1 MRRQSAQRAQQRG
14 SVLLIVLWTAA
25 LLTILV
31 TAMASKV
38 RLSARTAFNNQ
49 LAADDYTQMM
59 SALHSAEMEI
69 LLERMAPPIDAPIE
83 TNSEGKLLDR
93 SLRFDGRPLRL
104 SYPTP
109 DDMVVRI
116 INHSGLINLNRIPR
130 ASMQLLIEKRLQ
142 DITGE
147 EADPEEVQ
155 DLLAA
160 WTDWTDLNDLEGING
175 AEREYYES
183 LDPSYLPRN
192 NPELDSV
199 NELLHIRGFAEL
211 FEGIDLESAFTIYG
225 NNRQLNIN
233 VATREAMGLLPGL
246 KPELIDDLRTVRAL
260 DSFNNRGEIGEVI
273 PFENLTEL
281 SPWLSNETS
290 DFYTIY
296 VYRRPQPE
304 LQPELQQEPLQEP
317 QPAVSTNLSSAAM
330 SAPTAKKR
338 DRQRTA
344 SAFDPESYP
353 LEMPLMNES
362 RVGDGTQASSQSNA
376 EALAESAVLRRAEDP
391 WEIAPGIGRQALSAV
406 VEFTGGDSPPR
417 VYQINPYKTLPKF

>member
-1 MRRQSAQRAQQRG
+1 MSRLSAKPVQQRG
-14 SVLLIVLWTAA
+14 SVLLIVMWTAV

-69 LLERMAPPIDAPIE
+69 LLERMSPPIDAPIE
-83 TNSEGKLLDR
+83 TDSEGAILDR

-116 INHSGLINLNRIPR
+116 INHSGMINLNRIPR

-155 DLLAA
+155 NLLAA

-175 AEREYYES
+175 AERDYYEA
-183 LDPSYLPRN
+183 LDPPYLPRN

-199 NELLHIRGFAEL
+199 NELLHVRGFAEL
-211 FEGIDLESAFTIYG
+211 FEGVDLESAFTIYG

-233 VATREAMGLLPGL
+233 VATREALSLLPGL
-246 KPELIDDLRTVRAL
+246 TPALIDDLLAVRAV
-260 DSFNNRGEIGEVI
+260 DSLTNRGEIGEVI

-290 DFYTIY
+290 DFYTLY
-296 VYRRPQPE
+296 VYRRP
-304 LQPELQQEPLQEP
+304 EPDPQSEEP
-317 QPAVSTNLSSAAM
+317 DNSVNSTNA
-330 SAPTAKKR
+330 R
-338 DRQRTA
+338 DRQRNA
-344 SAFDPESYP
+344 SAFDPENYP
-353 LEMPLMNES
+353 RKVPLMNES
-362 RVGDGTQASSQSNA
+362 RVGDGTEASSQSNA
-376 EALAESAVLRRAEDP
+376 ESLAQNAALLRAEDP

-417 VYQINPYKTLPKF
+417 VYQINPYATLPKF

>member
-1 MRRQSAQRAQQRG
+1 MSRLSAKPVQQRG
-14 SVLLIVLWTAA
+14 SVLLIVMWTAV

-69 LLERMAPPIDAPIE
+69 LLERMSPPIDAPIE
-83 TNSEGKLLDR
+83 TDSEGEILDR

-116 INHSGLINLNRIPR
+116 INHSGMINLNRIPR

-155 DLLAA
+155 NLLAA

-175 AEREYYES
+175 AERDYYEA
-183 LDPSYLPRN
+183 LDPPYLPRN

-199 NELLHIRGFAEL
+199 NELLHVRGFAEL
-211 FEGIDLESAFTIYG
+211 FEGVDLESAFTIYG

-233 VATREAMGLLPGL
+233 VATREALSLLPGL
-246 KPELIDDLRTVRAL
+246 TPALIDDLLAVRTI
-260 DSFNNRGEIGEVI
+260 DSFSNRGEIGEVI

-290 DFYTIY
+290 DFYTLY
-296 VYRRPQPE
+296 VYRRP
-304 LQPELQQEPLQEP
+304 EPDPQSEEP
-317 QPAVSTNLSSAAM
+317 DNSVNSTNA
-330 SAPTAKKR
+330 R
-338 DRQRTA
+338 DRQRSA
-344 SAFDPESYP
+344 SAFDPENYP
-353 LEMPLMNES
+353 RKMPLMNES
-362 RVGDGTQASSQSNA
+362 RVGEGTEASSQSNA
-376 EALAESAVLRRAEDP
+376 ESLAQNAALRRAEDP

-417 VYQINPYKTLPKF
+417 VYQINPYATLPKF

>member
-1 MRRQSAQRAQQRG
+1 MRKRQQQTG

-59 SALHSAEMEI
+59 SALNSAEMDI
-69 LLERMAPPIDAPIE
+69 LLERMSSPLDAPIE
-83 TNSEGKLLDR
+83 TNSEGELLDR

-109 DDMVVRI
+109 DGMVVRI
-116 INHSGLINLNRIPR
+116 INHSGMINLNRIPR

-147 EADPEEVQ
+147 EVDAEEVQ

-175 AEREYYES
+175 AEREFYEA
-183 LDPSYLPRN
+183 LDPPYLPRN
-192 NPELDSV
+192 NPELDSI
-199 NELLHIRGFAEL
+199 NELRHIRGFAEL
-211 FEGIDLESAFTIYG
+211 FEGIDLDAAFTIYG
-225 NNRQLNIN
+225 NSRQVNLNL
-233 VATREAMGLLPGL
+233 ATREAMLLLPGL
-246 KPELIDDLRTVRAL
+246 TPDLIEDLRGVRAI
-260 DSFNNRGEIGEVI
+260 DTFSNRGEIGEVI

-281 SPWLSNETS
+281 SPWLSSETS

-296 VYRRPQPE
+296 VYRRP
-304 LQPELQQEPLQEP
+304 
-317 QPAVSTNLSSAAM
+317 ASAAKVEANARA
-330 SAPTAKKR
+330 SN
-338 DRQRTA
+338 RQRNA
-344 SAFDPESYP
+344 AEFDPQDYP
-353 LEMPLMNES
+353 LEVPFMNES
-362 RVGDGTQASSQSNA
+362 RVGDDTIASSEANA
-376 EALAESAVLRRAEDP
+376 EALAEGASLLRDEDP
-391 WEIAPGIGRQALSAV
+391 WEIAPGIGRQAFSAV
-406 VEFTGGDSPPR
+406 VQFTGGDSPPR
-417 VYQINPYKTLPKF
+417 VYQINPYTTLPKF

>member
-1 MRRQSAQRAQQRG
+1 MSRLSAKPVQQRG
-14 SVLLIVLWTAA
+14 SVLLIVMWTAV

-69 LLERMAPPIDAPIE
+69 LLERMSPPIDAPIE
-83 TNSEGKLLDR
+83 TDSEGAILDR

-116 INHSGLINLNRIPR
+116 INHSGMINLNRIPR

-155 DLLAA
+155 NLLAA

-175 AEREYYES
+175 AERDYYEA
-183 LDPSYLPRN
+183 LDPPYLPRN

-199 NELLHIRGFAEL
+199 NELLHVRGFAEL
-211 FEGIDLESAFTIYG
+211 FEGVDLESAFTIYG

-233 VATREAMGLLPGL
+233 VATREALSLLPGL
-246 KPELIDDLRTVRAL
+246 TPALIDDLLAVRAV
-260 DSFNNRGEIGEVI
+260 DSLTNRGEIGEVI

-290 DFYTIY
+290 DFYTLY
-296 VYRRPQPE
+296 VYRRP
-304 LQPELQQEPLQEP
+304 EPDPQSEEP
-317 QPAVSTNLSSAAM
+317 DNSVNSTNA
-330 SAPTAKKR
+330 R
-338 DRQRTA
+338 DRQRNA
-344 SAFDPESYP
+344 SAFDPENYP
-353 LEMPLMNES
+353 RKMPLMNES
-362 RVGDGTQASSQSNA
+362 RVDDGTEASSQSNA
-376 EALAESAVLRRAEDP
+376 ESLAQNAALRSAEDR

-417 VYQINPYKTLPKF
+417 VYQINPYATLPKF

>member
-1 MRRQSAQRAQQRG
+1 MSRLSAKPVQQRG
-14 SVLLIVLWTAA
+14 SVLLIVMWTAV

-69 LLERMAPPIDAPIE
+69 LLERMSPPIDAPIE
-83 TNSEGKLLDR
+83 TDSEGEILDR

-116 INHSGLINLNRIPR
+116 INHSGMINLNRIPR

-155 DLLAA
+155 NLLAA

-175 AEREYYES
+175 AERDYYEA
-183 LDPSYLPRN
+183 LDPPYLPRN

-199 NELLHIRGFAEL
+199 NELLHVRGFAEL
-211 FEGIDLESAFTIYG
+211 FEGVDLESAFTIYG

-233 VATREAMGLLPGL
+233 VATREALSLLPGL
-246 KPELIDDLRTVRAL
+246 TPALIDDLLAVRAV
-260 DSFNNRGEIGEVI
+260 DSLTNRGEIGEVI

-290 DFYTIY
+290 DFYTLY
-296 VYRRPQPE
+296 VYRRP
-304 LQPELQQEPLQEP
+304 EPDPQSEEP
-317 QPAVSTNLSSAAM
+317 DNSVNSTNA
-330 SAPTAKKR
+330 R
-338 DRQRTA
+338 DRQRSA
-344 SAFDPESYP
+344 SAFDPANYRRK
-353 LEMPLMNES
+353 MPLMNES
-362 RVGDGTQASSQSNA
+362 RVGDGTEASSQSNA
-376 EALAESAVLRRAEDP
+376 ESLAQNAALLRAEDP

-417 VYQINPYKTLPKF
+417 VYQINPYATLPKF

>member
-1 MRRQSAQRAQQRG
+1 MSRLSAKPVQQRG
-14 SVLLIVLWTAA
+14 SVLLIVMWTAV

-49 LAADDYTQMM
+49 LVADDYTQMM

-69 LLERMAPPIDAPIE
+69 LLERMSPPIDAPIE
-83 TNSEGKLLDR
+83 TDSEGAILDR

-116 INHSGLINLNRIPR
+116 INHSGMINLNRIPR

-155 DLLAA
+155 NLLAA

-175 AEREYYES
+175 AERDYYEA
-183 LDPSYLPRN
+183 LDPPYLPRN

-199 NELLHIRGFAEL
+199 NELLHVRGFAEL
-211 FEGIDLESAFTIYG
+211 FEGVDLESAFTIYG

-233 VATREAMGLLPGL
+233 VATREALSLLPGL
-246 KPELIDDLRTVRAL
+246 TPALIDDLLAVRAV
-260 DSFNNRGEIGEVI
+260 DSLTNRGEIGEVI

-290 DFYTIY
+290 DFYTLY
-296 VYRRPQPE
+296 VYRRP
-304 LQPELQQEPLQEP
+304 EPDPQSEEP
-317 QPAVSTNLSSAAM
+317 DNSVNSTNA
-330 SAPTAKKR
+330 R
-338 DRQRTA
+338 DRQRDA
-344 SAFDPESYP
+344 FAFDPANYP
-353 LEMPLMNES
+353 RKVPLMNES
-362 RVGDGTQASSQSNA
+362 RVGEGTEASSQSNA
-376 EALAESAVLRRAEDP
+376 ESLAQNAALRRAEDP

-417 VYQINPYKTLPKF
+417 VYQINPYATLPKF

>member
-1 MRRQSAQRAQQRG
+1 MSRLSAKPVQQRG
-14 SVLLIVLWTAA
+14 SVLLIVMWTAV

-69 LLERMAPPIDAPIE
+69 LLERMSPPIDAPIE
-83 TNSEGKLLDR
+83 TDSEGAILDR

-116 INHSGLINLNRIPR
+116 INHSGMINLNRIPR

-155 DLLAA
+155 NLLAA

-175 AEREYYES
+175 AERDYYEA
-183 LDPSYLPRN
+183 LDPPYLPRN

-199 NELLHIRGFAEL
+199 NELLHVRGFAEL
-211 FEGIDLESAFTIYG
+211 FEGVDLESAFTIYG

-233 VATREAMGLLPGL
+233 VATREALSLLPGL
-246 KPELIDDLRTVRAL
+246 TPALIDDLLAVRTI
-260 DSFNNRGEIGEVI
+260 DSFSNRGEIGEVI

-290 DFYTIY
+290 DFYTLY
-296 VYRRPQPE
+296 VYRRP
-304 LQPELQQEPLQEP
+304 EPDPQSEEP
-317 QPAVSTNLSSAAM
+317 DNSVNSTNA
-330 SAPTAKKR
+330 R
-338 DRQRTA
+338 DRQRDA
-344 SAFDPESYP
+344 FAFDPANYP
-353 LEMPLMNES
+353 RKVPLMNES
-362 RVGDGTQASSQSNA
+362 RVGDGTEASSQSNA
-376 EALAESAVLRRAEDP
+376 ESLAQNAALLRAEDP

-417 VYQINPYKTLPKF
+417 VYQINPYATLPKF

>member
-1 MRRQSAQRAQQRG
+1 MSRLSAKPVQQRG
-14 SVLLIVLWTAA
+14 SVLLIVMWTAV

-69 LLERMAPPIDAPIE
+69 LLERMSPPIDAPIE
-83 TNSEGKLLDR
+83 TDSEGAILDR

-116 INHSGLINLNRIPR
+116 INHSGMINLNRIPR

-155 DLLAA
+155 NLLAA

-175 AEREYYES
+175 AERDYYES
-183 LDPSYLPRN
+183 LDPPYLPRN

-199 NELLHIRGFAEL
+199 NELLHVRGFAEL
-211 FEGIDLESAFTIYG
+211 FEGVDLESAFTIYG

-233 VATREAMGLLPGL
+233 VATREALSLLPGL
-246 KPELIDDLRTVRAL
+246 TPALIDDLLAVRAV
-260 DSFNNRGEIGEVI
+260 DSLTNRGEIGEVI

-290 DFYTIY
+290 DFYTLY
-296 VYRRPQPE
+296 VYRRP
-304 LQPELQQEPLQEP
+304 EPDPQSEEP
-317 QPAVSTNLSSAAM
+317 DNSVNSPNA
-330 SAPTAKKR
+330 R
-338 DRQRTA
+338 DRKRNA
-344 SAFDPESYP
+344 SAFDPENYP
-353 LEMPLMNES
+353 RKVPLMNES
-362 RVGDGTQASSQSNA
+362 RVGDGTEASSQSNA
-376 EALAESAVLRRAEDP
+376 ESLAQNAALLRAEDP

-417 VYQINPYKTLPKF
+417 VYQINPYATLPKF

>member
-1 MRRQSAQRAQQRG
+1 M
-14 SVLLIVLWTAA
+14 WTAV

-69 LLERMAPPIDAPIE
+69 LLERMSPPIDAPIE
-83 TNSEGKLLDR
+83 TDSEGEILDR

-116 INHSGLINLNRIPR
+116 INHSGMINLNRIPR

-155 DLLAA
+155 NLLAA

-175 AEREYYES
+175 AERDYYEA
-183 LDPSYLPRN
+183 LDPPYLPRN

-199 NELLHIRGFAEL
+199 NELLHVRGFAEL
-211 FEGIDLESAFTIYG
+211 FEGVDLESAFTIYG

-233 VATREAMGLLPGL
+233 VATREALSLLPGL
-246 KPELIDDLRTVRAL
+246 TPALIDVLLAVRTI
-260 DSFNNRGEIGEVI
+260 DSFSNRGEIGEVI

-290 DFYTIY
+290 DFYTLY
-296 VYRRPQPE
+296 VYRRP
-304 LQPELQQEPLQEP
+304 EPDPQSEEP
-317 QPAVSTNLSSAAM
+317 DNSVNSTNA
-330 SAPTAKKR
+330 R
-338 DRQRTA
+338 DRQRNA
-344 SAFDPESYP
+344 SAFDTENYP
-353 LEMPLMNES
+353 RKMPLMNES
-362 RVGDGTQASSQSNA
+362 RVGDGTEASSQSNA
-376 EALAESAVLRRAEDP
+376 ESLAQNAALRRAEDP

-417 VYQINPYKTLPKF
+417 VYQINPYATLPKF

>member
-1 MRRQSAQRAQQRG
+1 MRRQSAKRAQQRG

-83 TNSEGKLLDR
+83 TNSEGELLDR

-175 AEREYYES
+175 AEREYYGS

-246 KPELIDDLRTVRAL
+246 TPELIDDLRSKRAL

-296 VYRRPQPE
+296 VYRRPQPAE
-304 LQPELQQEPLQEP
+304 
-317 QPAVSTNLSSAAM
+317 STNLSSAAM
-330 SAPTAKKR
+330 SATTATKR

-353 LEMPLMNES
+353 LEMPLVNES

>member
-1 MRRQSAQRAQQRG
+1 M
-14 SVLLIVLWTAA
+14 WTAV

-69 LLERMAPPIDAPIE
+69 LLERMSPPIDAPIE
-83 TNSEGKLLDR
+83 TDSEGEILDR

-116 INHSGLINLNRIPR
+116 INHSGMINLNRIPR

-155 DLLAA
+155 NLLAA

-175 AEREYYES
+175 AERDYYEA
-183 LDPSYLPRN
+183 LDPPYLPRN

-199 NELLHIRGFAEL
+199 NELLHVRGFAEL
-211 FEGIDLESAFTIYG
+211 FEGVDLESAFTIYG

-233 VATREAMGLLPGL
+233 VATREALSLLPGL
-246 KPELIDDLRTVRAL
+246 TPALIDDLLAVRTI
-260 DSFNNRGEIGEVI
+260 DSFSNRGEIGEVI

-290 DFYTIY
+290 DFYTLY
-296 VYRRPQPE
+296 VYRRP
-304 LQPELQQEPLQEP
+304 EPDPQSEEP
-317 QPAVSTNLSSAAM
+317 DNLVNSTNA
-330 SAPTAKKR
+330 R
-338 DRQRTA
+338 DRQRDA
-344 SAFDPESYP
+344 FAFDPANYP
-353 LEMPLMNES
+353 RKVPLMNES
-362 RVGDGTQASSQSNA
+362 RVGDGTEASSQSNA
-376 EALAESAVLRRAEDP
+376 ESLAQNAALLRAEDP

-417 VYQINPYKTLPKF
+417 VYQINPYATLPKF

>member
-1 MRRQSAQRAQQRG
+1 MSRLSAKPVQQRG
-14 SVLLIVLWTAA
+14 SVLLIVMWTAV

-69 LLERMAPPIDAPIE
+69 LLERMSPPIDAPIE
-83 TNSEGKLLDR
+83 TDSEGAILDR

-116 INHSGLINLNRIPR
+116 INHSGMINLNRIPR

-155 DLLAA
+155 NLLAA

-175 AEREYYES
+175 AERDYYEA
-183 LDPSYLPRN
+183 LDLAYLPRN

-199 NELLHIRGFAEL
+199 NELLHVRGFAEL
-211 FEGIDLESAFTIYG
+211 FEGVDLESAFTIYG

-233 VATREAMGLLPGL
+233 VATREALSLLPGL
-246 KPELIDDLRTVRAL
+246 TPALIDDLLAVRAV
-260 DSFNNRGEIGEVI
+260 DSLTNRGEIGEVI

-290 DFYTIY
+290 DFYTLY
-296 VYRRPQPE
+296 VYRRP
-304 LQPELQQEPLQEP
+304 EPDPQSEEP
-317 QPAVSTNLSSAAM
+317 DNSVNSTNA
-330 SAPTAKKR
+330 R
-338 DRQRTA
+338 DRQRNA
-344 SAFDPESYP
+344 SAFDPENYP
-353 LEMPLMNES
+353 RKMPLMNES
-362 RVGDGTQASSQSNA
+362 RVGEGTEASSQSNA
-376 EALAESAVLRRAEDP
+376 ESLAQNAALLRAEDP

-417 VYQINPYKTLPKF
+417 VYQINPYATLPKF

>member
-1 MRRQSAQRAQQRG
+1 MSRLSAKPVQQRG
-14 SVLLIVLWTAA
+14 SVLLIVMWTAV

-69 LLERMAPPIDAPIE
+69 LLERMSPPIDAPIE
-83 TNSEGKLLDR
+83 TDSEGEILDR

-116 INHSGLINLNRIPR
+116 INHSGMINLNRIPR

-155 DLLAA
+155 NLLAA

-175 AEREYYES
+175 AERDYYEA
-183 LDPSYLPRN
+183 LDPPYLPRN

-199 NELLHIRGFAEL
+199 NELLHVRGFAEL
-211 FEGIDLESAFTIYG
+211 FEGVDLESAFTIYG

-233 VATREAMGLLPGL
+233 VATREALSLLPGL
-246 KPELIDDLRTVRAL
+246 TPALIDDLLAVRTI
-260 DSFNNRGEIGEVI
+260 DSFSNRGEIGEVI

-290 DFYTIY
+290 DFYTLY
-296 VYRRPQPE
+296 VYRRP
-304 LQPELQQEPLQEP
+304 EPDPQSEEP
-317 QPAVSTNLSSAAM
+317 DNSVNSTNA
-330 SAPTAKKR
+330 R
-338 DRQRTA
+338 DRQRDA
-344 SAFDPESYP
+344 FAFDPANYP
-353 LEMPLMNES
+353 RKVPLMNES
-362 RVGDGTQASSQSNA
+362 RVGDGTEASSQSNA
-376 EALAESAVLRRAEDP
+376 ESLAQNAALRRAEDP

-417 VYQINPYKTLPKF
+417 VYQINPYATLPKF

>member
-1 MRRQSAQRAQQRG
+1 MSRLSAKPVQQRG
-14 SVLLIVLWTAA
+14 SVLLIVMWTAV

-69 LLERMAPPIDAPIE
+69 LLERMSPPIDAPIE
-83 TNSEGKLLDR
+83 TDSEGAILDR

-116 INHSGLINLNRIPR
+116 INHSGMINLNRIPR

-155 DLLAA
+155 NLLAA

-175 AEREYYES
+175 AERDYYEA
-183 LDPSYLPRN
+183 LDPPYLPRN

-199 NELLHIRGFAEL
+199 NELLHVRGFAEL
-211 FEGIDLESAFTIYG
+211 FEGVDLESAFTIYG

-233 VATREAMGLLPGL
+233 VATREALSLLPGL
-246 KPELIDDLRTVRAL
+246 TPALIDDLLAVRTI
-260 DSFNNRGEIGEVI
+260 DSFSNRGEIGEVI

-290 DFYTIY
+290 DFYTLY
-296 VYRRPQPE
+296 VYRRP
-304 LQPELQQEPLQEP
+304 EPDPQSEEP
-317 QPAVSTNLSSAAM
+317 DNSVNSTNA
-330 SAPTAKKR
+330 R
-338 DRQRTA
+338 DRQRDA
-344 SAFDPESYP
+344 FAFDPANYP
-353 LEMPLMNES
+353 RKVPLMNES
-362 RVGDGTQASSQSNA
+362 RVGDGTEASSQSNA
-376 EALAESAVLRRAEDP
+376 ESLAQNAALRRAEDP

-417 VYQINPYKTLPKF
+417 VYQINPYATLPKF

>member
-1 MRRQSAQRAQQRG
+1 MSRLSAKPVQQRG
-14 SVLLIVLWTAA
+14 SVLLIVMWTAV

-69 LLERMAPPIDAPIE
+69 LLERMSPPIDAPIE
-83 TNSEGKLLDR
+83 TDSEGAILDR

-116 INHSGLINLNRIPR
+116 INHSGMINLNRIPR

-155 DLLAA
+155 NLLAA

-175 AEREYYES
+175 AERDYYEA
-183 LDPSYLPRN
+183 LDPPYLPRN

-199 NELLHIRGFAEL
+199 NELLHVRGFAEL
-211 FEGIDLESAFTIYG
+211 FEGVDLESAFTIYG

-233 VATREAMGLLPGL
+233 VATREALSLLPGL
-246 KPELIDDLRTVRAL
+246 TPALIDDLLAVRAV
-260 DSFNNRGEIGEVI
+260 DSLTNRGEIGEVI

-290 DFYTIY
+290 DFYTLY
-296 VYRRPQPE
+296 VYRRP
-304 LQPELQQEPLQEP
+304 EPDAQSEEP
-317 QPAVSTNLSSAAM
+317 DNSVNSTNA
-330 SAPTAKKR
+330 R
-338 DRQRTA
+338 DRQRNA
-344 SAFDPESYP
+344 SAFDPENYP
-353 LEMPLMNES
+353 RKMPLMNES
-362 RVGDGTQASSQSNA
+362 RVGDGTEASSQSNA
-376 EALAESAVLRRAEDP
+376 ESLAQNAALRRAEDP

-417 VYQINPYKTLPKF
+417 VYQINPYATLPKF

>member
-1 MRRQSAQRAQQRG
+1 MSRLSAKPVQQRG
-14 SVLLIVLWTAA
+14 SVLLIVMWTAV

-69 LLERMAPPIDAPIE
+69 LLERMSPPIDAPIE
-83 TNSEGKLLDR
+83 TDSEGAILDR

-116 INHSGLINLNRIPR
+116 INHSGMINLNRIPR

-155 DLLAA
+155 NLLAA

-175 AEREYYES
+175 AERDYYEA
-183 LDPSYLPRN
+183 LDPPYLPRN

-199 NELLHIRGFAEL
+199 NELLHVRGFAEL
-211 FEGIDLESAFTIYG
+211 FEGVDLESAFTIYG

-233 VATREAMGLLPGL
+233 VATREALSLLPGL
-246 KPELIDDLRTVRAL
+246 TPALIDDLLAVRAV
-260 DSFNNRGEIGEVI
+260 DSLTNRGEIGEVI

-290 DFYTIY
+290 DFYTLY
-296 VYRRPQPE
+296 VYRRP
-304 LQPELQQEPLQEP
+304 EPDAQSEEP
-317 QPAVSTNLSSAAM
+317 DNSVNSTNAQ
-330 SAPTAKKR
+330 
-338 DRQRTA
+338 DRQRNA
-344 SAFDPESYP
+344 SAFDPENYP
-353 LEMPLMNES
+353 RKMPLMNES
-362 RVGDGTQASSQSNA
+362 RVGDGTEASSQSNA
-376 EALAESAVLRRAEDP
+376 ESLAQNAALRRAEDP

-417 VYQINPYKTLPKF
+417 VYQINPYATLPKF

>member
-1 MRRQSAQRAQQRG
+1 MSRLSAKPVQQRG
-14 SVLLIVLWTAA
+14 SVLLIVMWTAV

-69 LLERMAPPIDAPIE
+69 LLERMSPPIDAPIE
-83 TNSEGKLLDR
+83 TDSEGAILDR

-116 INHSGLINLNRIPR
+116 INHSGMINLNRIPR

-155 DLLAA
+155 NLLAA

-175 AEREYYES
+175 AERDYYEA
-183 LDPSYLPRN
+183 LDPPYLPRN

-199 NELLHIRGFAEL
+199 NELLHVRGFAEL
-211 FEGIDLESAFTIYG
+211 FEGVDLESAFTIYG

-233 VATREAMGLLPGL
+233 VATREALSLLPGL
-246 KPELIDDLRTVRAL
+246 TPALIDDLLAVRAV
-260 DSFNNRGEIGEVI
+260 DSLTNRGEIGEVI

-290 DFYTIY
+290 DFYTLY
-296 VYRRPQPE
+296 VYRRP
-304 LQPELQQEPLQEP
+304 EPDPQSEEP
-317 QPAVSTNLSSAAM
+317 DNSVNSTNA
-330 SAPTAKKR
+330 R
-338 DRQRTA
+338 DRQRDA
-344 SAFDPESYP
+344 FAFDPANYP
-353 LEMPLMNES
+353 RKVPLMNES
-362 RVGDGTQASSQSNA
+362 RVGDGTEASSQSNA
-376 EALAESAVLRRAEDP
+376 ESLAQNAALRRAEDP

-417 VYQINPYKTLPKF
+417 VYQINPYATLPKF

>member
-1 MRRQSAQRAQQRG
+1 MSRLSAKPVQQRG
-14 SVLLIVLWTAA
+14 SVLLIVMWTAV

-69 LLERMAPPIDAPIE
+69 LLERMSPPIDAPIE
-83 TNSEGKLLDR
+83 TDSEGAILDR

-116 INHSGLINLNRIPR
+116 INHSGMINLNRIPR

-155 DLLAA
+155 NLLAA

-175 AEREYYES
+175 AERDYYEA
-183 LDPSYLPRN
+183 LDPPYLPRN

-199 NELLHIRGFAEL
+199 NELLHVRGFAEL
-211 FEGIDLESAFTIYG
+211 FEGVDLESAFTIYG

-233 VATREAMGLLPGL
+233 VATREALSLLPGL
-246 KPELIDDLRTVRAL
+246 TPALIDDLLAVRAV
-260 DSFNNRGEIGEVI
+260 DSLTNRGEIGEVI

-290 DFYTIY
+290 DFYTLY
-296 VYRRPQPE
+296 VYRRP
-304 LQPELQQEPLQEP
+304 EPDPQSEEP
-317 QPAVSTNLSSAAM
+317 DNLVNLTNA
-330 SAPTAKKR
+330 R
-338 DRQRTA
+338 DRQRDA
-344 SAFDPESYP
+344 FAFDPANYP
-353 LEMPLMNES
+353 RKVPLMNES
-362 RVGDGTQASSQSNA
+362 RVGDGTEASSQSNA
-376 EALAESAVLRRAEDP
+376 ESLAQNAALLRAEDP

-417 VYQINPYKTLPKF
+417 VYQINPYATLPKF

>member
-1 MRRQSAQRAQQRG
+1 MSRLSAKPVQQRG
-14 SVLLIVLWTAA
+14 SVLLIVMWTAV

-69 LLERMAPPIDAPIE
+69 LLERMSPPIDAPIE
-83 TNSEGKLLDR
+83 TDSEGAILDR

-116 INHSGLINLNRIPR
+116 INHSGMINLNRIPR

-155 DLLAA
+155 NLLAA

-175 AEREYYES
+175 AERDYYEA
-183 LDPSYLPRN
+183 LDPPYLPRN

-199 NELLHIRGFAEL
+199 NELLHVRGFAEL
-211 FEGIDLESAFTIYG
+211 FEGVDLESAFTIYG

-233 VATREAMGLLPGL
+233 VATREALSLLPGL
-246 KPELIDDLRTVRAL
+246 TPALIDDLLAVRTI
-260 DSFNNRGEIGEVI
+260 DSFSNRGEIGEVI

-290 DFYTIY
+290 DFYTLY
-296 VYRRPQPE
+296 VYRRP
-304 LQPELQQEPLQEP
+304 EPDPQSEEP
-317 QPAVSTNLSSAAM
+317 DNSVNSTNA
-330 SAPTAKKR
+330 R
-338 DRQRTA
+338 DRQRNA
-344 SAFDPESYP
+344 SAFDPENYP
-353 LEMPLMNES
+353 RKMPLMNES
-362 RVGDGTQASSQSNA
+362 RVGEGTEASSQSNA
-376 EALAESAVLRRAEDP
+376 ESLAQNAALRRAEDP

-417 VYQINPYKTLPKF
+417 VYQINPYATLPKF

>member
-1 MRRQSAQRAQQRG
+1 M
-14 SVLLIVLWTAA
+14 WTAV

-69 LLERMAPPIDAPIE
+69 LLERMSPPIDAPIE
-83 TNSEGKLLDR
+83 TDSEGEILDR

-116 INHSGLINLNRIPR
+116 INHSGMINLNRIPR

-155 DLLAA
+155 NLLAA

-175 AEREYYES
+175 AERDYYEA
-183 LDPSYLPRN
+183 LDPPYLPRN

-199 NELLHIRGFAEL
+199 NELLHVRGFAEL
-211 FEGIDLESAFTIYG
+211 FEGVDLESAFTIYG

-233 VATREAMGLLPGL
+233 VATREALSLLPGL
-246 KPELIDDLRTVRAL
+246 TPALIDDLLAVRAV
-260 DSFNNRGEIGEVI
+260 DSLSNRGEIGEVI

-290 DFYTIY
+290 DFYTLY
-296 VYRRPQPE
+296 VYRRP
-304 LQPELQQEPLQEP
+304 EPDPQSEEP
-317 QPAVSTNLSSAAM
+317 DNSVNSTNA
-330 SAPTAKKR
+330 R
-338 DRQRTA
+338 DRQRNA
-344 SAFDPESYP
+344 SAFDPENYP
-353 LEMPLMNES
+353 RKMPLMNES
-362 RVGDGTQASSQSNA
+362 RVDDGTEASSQSNA
-376 EALAESAVLRRAEDP
+376 ESLAQDAALRREEDP

-417 VYQINPYKTLPKF
+417 VYQINPYATLPKF

>member
-1 MRRQSAQRAQQRG
+1 MSRLSAKPVQQRG
-14 SVLLIVLWTAA
+14 SVLLIVMWTAV

-49 LAADDYTQMM
+49 LATDDYTQMM

-69 LLERMAPPIDAPIE
+69 LLERMSPPIDAPIE
-83 TNSEGKLLDR
+83 TDSEGEILDR

-116 INHSGLINLNRIPR
+116 INHSGMINLNRIPR

-155 DLLAA
+155 NLLAA

-175 AEREYYES
+175 AERDYYEA
-183 LDPSYLPRN
+183 LDPPYLPRN

-199 NELLHIRGFAEL
+199 NELLHVRGFAEL
-211 FEGIDLESAFTIYG
+211 FEGVDLESAFTIYG

-233 VATREAMGLLPGL
+233 VATREALSLLPGL
-246 KPELIDDLRTVRAL
+246 TPALIDDLLAVRAV
-260 DSFNNRGEIGEVI
+260 DSLTNRGEIGEVI

-290 DFYTIY
+290 DFYTLY
-296 VYRRPQPE
+296 VYRRP
-304 LQPELQQEPLQEP
+304 EPDPQSEEP
-317 QPAVSTNLSSAAM
+317 DNSVNSTNA
-330 SAPTAKKR
+330 R
-338 DRQRTA
+338 DRQRNA
-344 SAFDPESYP
+344 SAFDPENYP
-353 LEMPLMNES
+353 RKMPLMNES
-362 RVGDGTQASSQSNA
+362 RVGDGTEASSQSNA
-376 EALAESAVLRRAEDP
+376 ESLAQNAALRSAEDR

-417 VYQINPYKTLPKF
+417 VYQINPYATLPKF

>member
-1 MRRQSAQRAQQRG
+1 
-14 SVLLIVLWTAA
+14 
-25 LLTILV
+25 
-31 TAMASKV
+31 
-38 RLSARTAFNNQ
+38 
-49 LAADDYTQMM
+49 
-59 SALHSAEMEI
+59 
-69 LLERMAPPIDAPIE
+69 
-83 TNSEGKLLDR
+83 
-93 SLRFDGRPLRL
+93 
-104 SYPTP
+104 
-109 DDMVVRI
+109 
-116 INHSGLINLNRIPR
+116 
-130 ASMQLLIEKRLQ
+130 MQLLIEKRLQ
-142 DITGE
+142 DITGA

-175 AEREYYES
+175 AERDYYEV

-246 KPELIDDLRTVRAL
+246 TPELIDDLRTVRAL

-304 LQPELQQEPLQEP
+304 LQPELQPEPLQES
-317 QPAVSTNLSSAAM
+317 QPEELSTFASAANSVST
-330 SAPTAKKR
+330 K

>member
-1 MRRQSAQRAQQRG
+1 MSRLSAKPVQQRG
-14 SVLLIVLWTAA
+14 SVLLIVMWTAV

-69 LLERMAPPIDAPIE
+69 LLERMSPPIDAPIE
-83 TNSEGKLLDR
+83 TDSEGAILDR

-116 INHSGLINLNRIPR
+116 INHSGMINLNRIPR

-155 DLLAA
+155 NLLAA

-175 AEREYYES
+175 AERDYYES
-183 LDPSYLPRN
+183 LDLPYLPRN

-199 NELLHIRGFAEL
+199 NELLHVRGFAEL
-211 FEGIDLESAFTIYG
+211 FEGVDLESAFTIYG

-233 VATREAMGLLPGL
+233 VATREALSLLPGL
-246 KPELIDDLRTVRAL
+246 TPALIDDLLAVRAV
-260 DSFNNRGEIGEVI
+260 DSLTNRGEIGEVI

-290 DFYTIY
+290 DFYTLY
-296 VYRRPQPE
+296 VYRRP
-304 LQPELQQEPLQEP
+304 EPDPQSEEP
-317 QPAVSTNLSSAAM
+317 DNSFNSTNA
-330 SAPTAKKR
+330 R
-338 DRQRTA
+338 DRQRNA
-344 SAFDPESYP
+344 SAFDPENYP
-353 LEMPLMNES
+353 RKMPLMNES
-362 RVGDGTQASSQSNA
+362 RVGEGTEASSQSNA
-376 EALAESAVLRRAEDP
+376 ESLAQNAALRRAEDP

-417 VYQINPYKTLPKF
+417 VYQINPYATLPKF

>member
-1 MRRQSAQRAQQRG
+1 MRKRQQQSG
-14 SVLLIVLWTAA
+14 SVLLIVLWTAV

-59 SALHSAEMEI
+59 SALNSAEMDI
-69 LLERMAPPIDAPIE
+69 LLERMSSPLDAPIE
-83 TNSEGKLLDR
+83 TNSEGELLDR

-109 DDMVVRI
+109 EGMVVRI
-116 INHSGLINLNRIPR
+116 IIHSGMINLNRIPR

-142 DITGE
+142 DTTGE
-147 EADPEEVQ
+147 EADAEEVQ

-175 AEREYYES
+175 AEREFYEA
-183 LDPSYLPRN
+183 LDPPYLPRN
-192 NPELDSV
+192 NPELDSIY
-199 NELLHIRGFAEL
+199 ELHHIRGFAEL
-211 FEGIDLESAFTIYG
+211 FEGIDLDAAFTIYG
-225 NNRQLNIN
+225 NSRQVNLNL
-233 VATREAMGLLPGL
+233 ATREAMLLLPGL
-246 KPELIDDLRTVRAL
+246 TPDLIEELRGVRAI
-260 DSFNNRGEIGEVI
+260 DTFSNRGEIGEVI

-296 VYRRPQPE
+296 VYRRPASVAQV
-304 LQPELQQEPLQEP
+304 EPNTRP
-317 QPAVSTNLSSAAM
+317 SDRRRNAAE
-330 SAPTAKKR
+330 
-338 DRQRTA
+338 
-344 SAFDPESYP
+344 FDPQDYP
-353 LEMPLMNES
+353 LEIPFMNES
-362 RVGDGTQASSQSNA
+362 RVGDGTVASSEANA
-376 EALAESAVLRRAEDP
+376 EALAESAALLRDEDP
-391 WEIAPGIGRQALSAV
+391 WEVAPGIGRHAFSAV

-417 VYQINPYKTLPKF
+417 VYQINPYATLPKF

>member
-1 MRRQSAQRAQQRG
+1 MSRLSAKPVQQRG
-14 SVLLIVLWTAA
+14 SVLLIVMWTAV

-69 LLERMAPPIDAPIE
+69 LLERMSPPIDAPIE
-83 TNSEGKLLDR
+83 TDSEGAILDR

-116 INHSGLINLNRIPR
+116 INHSGMINLNRIPR

-155 DLLAA
+155 NLLAA

-175 AEREYYES
+175 AERDYYEA
-183 LDPSYLPRN
+183 LDPPYLPRN

-199 NELLHIRGFAEL
+199 NELLHVRGFAEL
-211 FEGIDLESAFTIYG
+211 FEGVDLESAFTIYG

-233 VATREAMGLLPGL
+233 VATREALSLLPGL
-246 KPELIDDLRTVRAL
+246 TPALIDDLLAVRAV
-260 DSFNNRGEIGEVI
+260 DSLTNRGEIGEVI

-290 DFYTIY
+290 DFYTLY
-296 VYRRPQPE
+296 VYRRP
-304 LQPELQQEPLQEP
+304 EPDPQSEEP
-317 QPAVSTNLSSAAM
+317 DNSVNSTNA
-330 SAPTAKKR
+330 R
-338 DRQRTA
+338 DRQRDA
-344 SAFDPESYP
+344 FAFDPANYP
-353 LEMPLMNES
+353 RKVPLMNES
-362 RVGDGTQASSQSNA
+362 RVGDGTEASSQSNA
-376 EALAESAVLRRAEDP
+376 ESLAQNAALLRAEDP

-417 VYQINPYKTLPKF
+417 VYQINPYATLPKF

>member
-1 MRRQSAQRAQQRG
+1 MSRLSAKPVQQRG
-14 SVLLIVLWTAA
+14 SVLLIVMWTAV

-69 LLERMAPPIDAPIE
+69 LLERMSPPIDAPIE
-83 TNSEGKLLDR
+83 TDSEGAILDR

-116 INHSGLINLNRIPR
+116 INHSGMINLNRIPR

-155 DLLAA
+155 NLLAA

-175 AEREYYES
+175 AERDYYEA
-183 LDPSYLPRN
+183 LDPPYLPRN

-199 NELLHIRGFAEL
+199 NELLHVRGFAEL
-211 FEGIDLESAFTIYG
+211 FEGVDLESAFTIYG

-233 VATREAMGLLPGL
+233 VATREALSLLPGL
-246 KPELIDDLRTVRAL
+246 TPALIDDLLAVRTI
-260 DSFNNRGEIGEVI
+260 DSFSNRGEIGEVI
-273 PFENLTEL
+273 PFENLIEL

-290 DFYTIY
+290 DFYTLY
-296 VYRRPQPE
+296 VYRRP
-304 LQPELQQEPLQEP
+304 EPEP
-317 QPAVSTNLSSAAM
+317 QSEEPDNSVNSNNAL
-330 SAPTAKKR
+330 
-338 DRQRTA
+338 DRQRNA
-344 SAFDPESYP
+344 FAFDPENYP
-353 LEMPLMNES
+353 RKMPLMNES
-362 RVGDGTQASSQSNA
+362 RVGDGTEASSQSNA
-376 EALAESAVLRRAEDP
+376 ESLAQNAALLRAEDP

-417 VYQINPYKTLPKF
+417 VYQINPYATLPKF

>member
-1 MRRQSAQRAQQRG
+1 MSRLSAKPVQQRG
-14 SVLLIVLWTAA
+14 SVLLIVMWTAV

-69 LLERMAPPIDAPIE
+69 LLERMSPPIDAPIE
-83 TNSEGKLLDR
+83 TNSEGEVLDR

-109 DDMVVRI
+109 DDIVVRI
-116 INHSGLINLNRIPR
+116 INHSGMINLNRIPR

-155 DLLAA
+155 NLLAA

-175 AEREYYES
+175 AERDYYEA
-183 LDPSYLPRN
+183 LDSPYLPRN

-199 NELLHIRGFAEL
+199 NELLHVRGFAEL
-211 FEGIDLESAFTIYG
+211 FEGVDLESAFTIYG
-225 NNRQLNIN
+225 NNRQLNLN
-233 VATREAMGLLPGL
+233 VATREAMSLLPGL
-246 KPELIDDLRTVRAL
+246 TPELIDELLAVRAI
-260 DSFNNRGEIGEVI
+260 DAFTNRGEIGEVI

-281 SPWLSNETS
+281 SPWVSNETS
-290 DFYTIY
+290 NFYTLY
-296 VYRRPQPE
+296 VYRRPQLE
-304 LQPELQQEPLQEP
+304 SQLEQT
-317 QPAVSTNLSSAAM
+317 ADSTNSNYSISA
-330 SAPTAKKR
+330 S
-338 DRQRTA
+338 DRQRNA
-344 SAFDPESYP
+344 FAFDPENYP
-353 LEMPLMNES
+353 RKMPLMNES
-362 RVGDGTQASSQSNA
+362 RVGDGTEASSQSNA
-376 EALAESAVLRRAEDP
+376 ESLAQNAALRSAEDP

-417 VYQINPYKTLPKF
+417 VYQINPYATLPRF

>member
-1 MRRQSAQRAQQRG
+1 MSRLSAKPVQQRG
-14 SVLLIVLWTAA
+14 SVLLIVMWTAV

-69 LLERMAPPIDAPIE
+69 LLERMSPPIDAPIE
-83 TNSEGKLLDR
+83 TDSEGAILDR

-116 INHSGLINLNRIPR
+116 INHSGMINLNRIPR

-155 DLLAA
+155 NLLAA

-175 AEREYYES
+175 AERNYYEA
-183 LDPSYLPRN
+183 LDPPYLPRN

-199 NELLHIRGFAEL
+199 NELLHVRGFAEL
-211 FEGIDLESAFTIYG
+211 FEGVDLESAFTIYG

-233 VATREAMGLLPGL
+233 VATREALSLLPGL
-246 KPELIDDLRTVRAL
+246 TPALIDDLLAVRTI
-260 DSFNNRGEIGEVI
+260 DSFSNRGEIGEVI

-290 DFYTIY
+290 DFYTLY
-296 VYRRPQPE
+296 VYRRP
-304 LQPELQQEPLQEP
+304 EPEP
-317 QPAVSTNLSSAAM
+317 QSEEPDNSVNSNNAL
-330 SAPTAKKR
+330 
-338 DRQRTA
+338 DRQRNA
-344 SAFDPESYP
+344 FAFDPENYP
-353 LEMPLMNES
+353 RKMPLMNES
-362 RVGDGTQASSQSNA
+362 RVGDGTEVSSQSNA
-376 EALAESAVLRRAEDP
+376 ESLAQNAALLRAEDP

-417 VYQINPYKTLPKF
+417 VYQINPYATLPKF

>member
-1 MRRQSAQRAQQRG
+1 MSWLSAKPVQQRG
-14 SVLLIVLWTAA
+14 SVLLIVMWTAV

-69 LLERMAPPIDAPIE
+69 LLERMSPPIDAPIE
-83 TNSEGKLLDR
+83 TDSEGAILDR

-116 INHSGLINLNRIPR
+116 INHSGMINLNRIPR

-155 DLLAA
+155 NLLAA

-175 AEREYYES
+175 AERDYYEA
-183 LDPSYLPRN
+183 LDLAYLPRN

-199 NELLHIRGFAEL
+199 NELLHVRGFAEL
-211 FEGIDLESAFTIYG
+211 FEGVDLESAFTIYG

-233 VATREAMGLLPGL
+233 VATREALSLLPGL
-246 KPELIDDLRTVRAL
+246 TPALIDDLLAVRAV
-260 DSFNNRGEIGEVI
+260 DSLTNRGEIGEVI

-290 DFYTIY
+290 DFYTLY
-296 VYRRPQPE
+296 VYRRP
-304 LQPELQQEPLQEP
+304 EPDPQSEEP
-317 QPAVSTNLSSAAM
+317 DNSVNSTNA
-330 SAPTAKKR
+330 R
-338 DRQRTA
+338 DRQRNA
-344 SAFDPESYP
+344 SAFDPENYP
-353 LEMPLMNES
+353 RKMPLMNES
-362 RVGDGTQASSQSNA
+362 RVGEGTEASSQSNA
-376 EALAESAVLRRAEDP
+376 ESLAQNAALLRAEDP

-417 VYQINPYKTLPKF
+417 VYQINPYATLPKF

>member
-1 MRRQSAQRAQQRG
+1 MSRLSAKPVQQRG
-14 SVLLIVLWTAA
+14 SVLLIVMWTAV

-69 LLERMAPPIDAPIE
+69 LLERMSPPIDAPIE
-83 TNSEGKLLDR
+83 TDSEGEILDR

-116 INHSGLINLNRIPR
+116 INHSGMINLNRIPR

-155 DLLAA
+155 NLLAA

-175 AEREYYES
+175 AERDYYEA
-183 LDPSYLPRN
+183 LDPPYLPRN

-199 NELLHIRGFAEL
+199 NELLHVRGFAEL
-211 FEGIDLESAFTIYG
+211 FEGVDLESAFTIYG

-233 VATREAMGLLPGL
+233 VATREALSLLPGL
-246 KPELIDDLRTVRAL
+246 TPALIDDLLAVRAV
-260 DSFNNRGEIGEVI
+260 DSLTNRGEIGEVI

-290 DFYTIY
+290 DFYTLY
-296 VYRRPQPE
+296 VYRRP
-304 LQPELQQEPLQEP
+304 EPDPQSEEP
-317 QPAVSTNLSSAAM
+317 DNSVNSTNA
-330 SAPTAKKR
+330 R
-338 DRQRTA
+338 DRQRNA
-344 SAFDPESYP
+344 SAFDPENYP
-353 LEMPLMNES
+353 RKMPLMNES
-362 RVGDGTQASSQSNA
+362 RVGEGTEASSQSNA
-376 EALAESAVLRRAEDP
+376 ESLAQNAALRRAEDP

-417 VYQINPYKTLPKF
+417 VYQINPYATLPKF

>member
-1 MRRQSAQRAQQRG
+1 MSRLSAKPVQQRG
-14 SVLLIVLWTAA
+14 SVLLIVMWTAV

-69 LLERMAPPIDAPIE
+69 LLERMSPPIDAPIE
-83 TNSEGKLLDR
+83 TDSEGAILDR

-116 INHSGLINLNRIPR
+116 INHSGMINLNRIPR

-155 DLLAA
+155 NLLAA

-175 AEREYYES
+175 AERDYYEA
-183 LDPSYLPRN
+183 LDPPYLPRN

-199 NELLHIRGFAEL
+199 NELLHVRGFAEL
-211 FEGIDLESAFTIYG
+211 FEGVDLESAFTIYG

-233 VATREAMGLLPGL
+233 VATREALSLLPGL
-246 KPELIDDLRTVRAL
+246 TPALIDDLLAVRAV
-260 DSFNNRGEIGEVI
+260 DSLTNRGEIGEVI

-290 DFYTIY
+290 DFYTLY
-296 VYRRPQPE
+296 VYRRP
-304 LQPELQQEPLQEP
+304 EPDPQSEEP
-317 QPAVSTNLSSAAM
+317 DNSVNSTNA
-330 SAPTAKKR
+330 R
-338 DRQRTA
+338 DRQRNA
-344 SAFDPESYP
+344 SAFDPENYP
-353 LEMPLMNES
+353 RKMPLMNES
-362 RVGDGTQASSQSNA
+362 RVGEGTEASSQSNA
-376 EALAESAVLRRAEDP
+376 ESLAQNAALRRAEDP

-417 VYQINPYKTLPKF
+417 VYQINPYATLPKF

>member
-1 MRRQSAQRAQQRG
+1 M
-14 SVLLIVLWTAA
+14 WTAV

-69 LLERMAPPIDAPIE
+69 LLERMSPPIDAPIE
-83 TNSEGKLLDR
+83 TDSEGEILDR

-116 INHSGLINLNRIPR
+116 INHSGMINLNRIPR

-155 DLLAA
+155 NLLAA

-175 AEREYYES
+175 AERDYYEA
-183 LDPSYLPRN
+183 LDPPYLPRN

-199 NELLHIRGFAEL
+199 NELLHVRGFAEL
-211 FEGIDLESAFTIYG
+211 FEGVDLESAFTIYG

-233 VATREAMGLLPGL
+233 VATREALSLLPGL
-246 KPELIDDLRTVRAL
+246 TPALIDDLLAVRTI
-260 DSFNNRGEIGEVI
+260 DSFSNRGEIGEVI

-290 DFYTIY
+290 DFYTLY
-296 VYRRPQPE
+296 VYRRP
-304 LQPELQQEPLQEP
+304 EPDPQSEEP
-317 QPAVSTNLSSAAM
+317 DNLVNLTNA
-330 SAPTAKKR
+330 R
-338 DRQRTA
+338 DRQRDA
-344 SAFDPESYP
+344 FAFDPANYP
-353 LEMPLMNES
+353 RKVPLMNES
-362 RVGDGTQASSQSNA
+362 RVGDGTEASSQSNA
-376 EALAESAVLRRAEDP
+376 ESLAQNAALLRAEDP

-417 VYQINPYKTLPKF
+417 VYQINPYATLPKF